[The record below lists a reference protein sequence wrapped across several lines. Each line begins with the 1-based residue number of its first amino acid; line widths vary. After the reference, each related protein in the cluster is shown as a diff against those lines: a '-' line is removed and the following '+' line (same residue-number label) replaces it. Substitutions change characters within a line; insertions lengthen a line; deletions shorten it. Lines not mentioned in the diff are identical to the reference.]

1 MAFEISIRRVTVR
14 IEEETTRREG
24 ETSQLKEGVE
34 YPAFRHLAQPR

>member
-1 MAFEISIRRVTVR
+1 MAFEIPIRRVTVR

-34 YPAFRHLAQPR
+34 DPAFRHLAQPR